1 MAAFTAQDVKALREK
16 TGCGMMD
23 CKKALTNADGDMD
36 KAVDFLREQ
45 GLAKQAK
52 KASRVAAEGVAY
64 ACTNDDLSVGV
75 VVEVNAETDF
85 VAKNDSFMDFVKACA
100 NTIIEQN
107 PADVEAL
114 LALKASGSDQTIA
127 EMLQEKVLTI
137 GENIQIRRFERMEGA
152 CVAYVHAGGKIGVLV
167 NFDTDLAAKPEFV
180 AYGKDVAM
188 QIAALNTPYLNESE
202 VPAEIIEH
210 EKEVMRQQ
218 VILRRLLTKSL
229 WVRLASSTRRTASS
243 IRNSLRT
250 TRLTLSSTH
259 RTLLTSLAVL
269 SKSRSSFVLKR
280 AKALKSVRTT
290 LLQKLQVWLNN
301 CFDIQSIIIRA
312 EIKFSALF
320 VCLKLN
326 LIIKIRNS
334 NLLRNNHLKNIQ
346 LSTLSPS
353 TIKALSAI
361 SASGESL

>member
-1 MAAFTAQDVKALREK
+1 MAAFTAQDVKTLREK

-52 KASRVAAEGVAY
+52 KAGRIAAEGVAY

-114 LALKASGSDQTIA
+114 LTLKATGSEQTIA

-188 QIAALNTPYLNESE
+188 QVAAANPSYVDEAA
-202 VPAEIIEH
+202 VPAEVVAK
-210 EKEVMRQQ
+210 EKE
-218 VILRRLLTKSL
+218 IL
-229 WVRLASSTRRTASS
+229 LAQMANDPKNANKPDAVKQKMIEGKIKKYFKENCLVDQEFVKDGDMTVGQYTAK
-243 IRNSLRT
+243 
-250 TRLTLSSTH
+250 
-259 RTLLTSLAVL
+259 V
-269 SKSRSSFVLKR
+269 
-280 AKALKSVRTT
+280 AKDLGG
-290 LLQKLQVWLNN
+290 
-301 CFDIQSIIIRA
+301 DIKV
-312 EIKFSALF
+312 IKFTHF
-320 VCLKLN
+320 VKGEGLEK
-326 LIIKIRNS
+326 RS
-334 NLLRNNHLKNIQ
+334 DDF
-346 LSTLSPS
+346 
-353 TIKALSAI
+353 AAEV
-361 SASGESL
+361 ASMVK